1 MSSFAVFR
9 EIGDTLESLITGE
22 WEISTPKKPS
32 ISFDSPCKVKKD
44 ETNPNSLSIYLYQ
57 ITENTHLKNA
67 EGRITQ
73 DGKKIRDPS
82 LALDLLYLV
91 TPLGETSQNDLLILG
106 RVMQIFHDNPVIP
119 DKYFPTNGSLKAID
133 EIKILLYPLS
143 LDDLTKIWNAF
154 QEAPYRLSVGYM
166 VTPVLI
172 DSTKEAAIAQR
183 VIDKESIH
191 GYVKKLE
198 K

>member
-1 MSSFAVFR
+1 
-9 EIGDTLESLITGE
+9 
-22 WEISTPKKPS
+22 
-32 ISFDSPCKVKKD
+32 
-44 ETNPNSLSIYLYQ
+44 
-57 ITENTHLKNA
+57 
-67 EGRITQ
+67 
-73 DGKKIRDPS
+73 
-82 LALDLLYLV
+82 
-91 TPLGETSQNDLLILG
+91 
-106 RVMQIFHDNPVIP
+106 MQIFHDNPVIP